1 VAIVSHLPA
10 PSAATPEAHTARAIP
25 IELIRPGAH
34 QARRRFND
42 EALNELARSIGESGV
57 IQPVVVRSR
66 GDRYELLAGERRWR
80 AAQRAGLARIP
91 ALVRDDLSDAEAFVV
106 GLIENL
112 QRESLS
118 PIDTALGL
126 KRLAELHGL
135 THGALGQRIGKSRAY
150 VTHFLRLLNLHAQVQ
165 EAVDAGQVSMGHA
178 KVLAGL
184 PLGEQPG
191 WLARLQQADWSVRA
205 LEKQLQRRSDVTDA
219 VDGPPPPPPAKSA
232 DWLRLEREIAD
243 AVGASV
249 SLKADPQG
257 RGTLTIGFHSLDA
270 LDGVLAKLG
279 LANER

>member
-1 VAIVSHLPA
+1 MAIVSHLPS
-10 PSAATPEAHTARAIP
+10 PTATVRSPFVPRAIA

-42 EALNELARSIGESGV
+42 EALDELARSIRESGV
-57 IQPVVVRSR
+57 IQPVVVRSL

-80 AAQRAGLARIP
+80 AAQRAGLATLP
-91 ALVRDDLSDAEAFVV
+91 ALVRDDLSDEEAFVV

-126 KRLAELHGL
+126 KRLAELHHL

-165 EAVDAGQVSMGHA
+165 DAVDAGLISMGHA
-178 KVLAGL
+178 KVLGGL
-184 PLGEQPG
+184 PLGEQPT
-191 WLARLQQADWSVRA
+191 WLARAQQADWSVRA
-205 LEKQLQRRSDVTDA
+205 LERQLQKGEGHVLQTAPER
-219 VDGPPPPPPAKSA
+219 GAKSA

-243 AVGASV
+243 AVGANV
-249 SLKADPQG
+249 SLAADAQG

-279 LANER
+279 LSNDR

>member
-1 VAIVSHLPA
+1 VAIVSHLPP
-10 PSAATPEAHTARAIP
+10 PSARLPGPDATRLIAV
-25 IELIRPGAH
+25 ELIRPGAQ
-34 QARRRFND
+34 QARRHFNED
-42 EALNELARSIGESGV
+42 ALDELARSIRESGV
-57 IQPVVVRSR
+57 IQPVVVRTR
-66 GDRYELLAGERRWR
+66 GNRFELLAGERRWR
-80 AAQRAGLARIP
+80 AAQRAGLERIP
-91 ALVRDDLSDAEAFVV
+91 ALIRDDLSDEEAFVV

-126 KRLAELHGL
+126 KRLAELHQL

-165 EAVDAGQVSMGHA
+165 DAVDAGDISMGHA

-184 PLGEQPG
+184 PLGDQPP
-191 WLARLQQADWSVRA
+191 WLSRLRHADWSVRA
-205 LEKQLQRRSDVTDA
+205 LEKQLQKREGDPADHHHAT
-219 VDGPPPPPPAKSA
+219 PAKSA

-249 SLKADPQG
+249 SLTADAQG
-257 RGTLTIGFHSLDA
+257 RGTLSIGFHSLDA

-279 LANER
+279 LSNDR